1 MSSSAVAIKSEPLP
15 SVESESIPSNKKR
28 KECDTASVKGGD
40 KKSYEDLELELLEKD
55 KKISKLEHMI
65 EELKAKIEGNKQG
78 GDEEE
83 EDVSDIEE
91 LDSSDS
97 WNSKFLQMREFRIIN
112 GHCNVSSSAGNFGQ
126 WVNNQRRAYKNI
138 KFGKKGLKISP
149 ERIAMLD
156 GLGFNWG
163 KNFPTQPSWEENFAE
178 LQKYQKAMGNCNIR
192 MDPKNP
198 SNLAKW
204 VSAQR
209 VEYKHFRNS
218 RASLLTLEQI
228 GQLKEINFKFK
239 GPRLI

>member
-1 MSSSAVAIKSEPLP
+1 MSSSSAVASKSA
-15 SVESESIPSNKKR
+15 SIPSNKKR
-28 KECDTASVKGGD
+28 KECDTTSVKVED
-40 KKSYEDLELELLEKD
+40 KKSYEELEIDLVEKD
-55 KKISKLEHMI
+55 KKIVKLEQMI
-65 EELKAKIEGNKQG
+65 EELKAKNERDNQG
-78 GDEEE
+78 GDD
-83 EDVSDIEE
+83 EDDDLSDIEE

-97 WNSKFLQMREFRIIN
+97 WNCRYLQLREFRIIN
-112 GHCNVSSSAGNFGQ
+112 GHCNVAASVGNFGQ
-126 WVNNQRRAYKNI
+126 WVGNQRRAYKNI

-149 ERIAMLD
+149 ERIALLD

-163 KNFPTQPSWEENFAE
+163 QKFPAKPSWGENYAE

-198 SNLAKW
+198 SNLATW

-209 VEYKHFRNS
+209 VEYRHFRNS

-239 GPRLI
+239 GPRLV